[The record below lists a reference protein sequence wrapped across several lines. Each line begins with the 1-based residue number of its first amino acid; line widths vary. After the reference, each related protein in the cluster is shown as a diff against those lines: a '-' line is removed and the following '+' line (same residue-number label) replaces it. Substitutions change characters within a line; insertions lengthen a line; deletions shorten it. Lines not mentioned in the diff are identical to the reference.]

1 MKKILTIIPAR
12 GGSKGLPGKNIKS
25 MNGKPLLAHSI
36 IQSNLTSFENRI
48 VVSTDSE
55 EIGKIATDY
64 GAAFLKRPDYISGDT
79 ATSESALL
87 HALNYFETEENYLP
101 DYICFLQ
108 CTSPLRR
115 NNDVQNALLQIIND
129 DSDSLLSVCPNHRF
143 IWKNTTNG
151 PVSINYDYKN
161 RKRRQDLEP
170 EFLENGSI
178 YIFKPWVLKE
188 KNNRLGGKVSLY
200 LMPEETSFEI
210 DSAFDFFI
218 VESLMKGIN

>member
-12 GGSKGLPGKNIKS
+12 GGSKGLPGKNIKPI
-25 MNGKPLLAHSI
+25 NGKPLLAHSI
-36 IQSNLTSFENRI
+36 LQAKIENVENKI
-48 VVSTDSE
+48 VVSSDCE
-55 EIGKIATDY
+55 IIGKIAKDY
-64 GAAFLKRPDYISGDT
+64 GAAFLKRPENLSGDT
-79 ATSESALL
+79 ASSESALL
-87 HALNYFETEENYLP
+87 HALDHYENQLGYSP

-108 CTSPLRR
+108 CTSPLRQ
-115 NNDVQNALLQIIND
+115 DLDIQNALNQIITES
-129 DSDSLLSVCPNHRF
+129 SDSLLSVCPNHRF
-143 IWKNTTNG
+143 IWKNTPTG
-151 PVSINYDYKN
+151 PISINYDYNN

-218 VESLMKGIN
+218 VESLMKGIY